1 MFSFSKFQER
11 IKKTSLTAYEDSQN
25 SIFST
30 VKPKK
35 FKTKK
40 KALQFLDQPW
50 KMKSTDQ
57 DEDYLISR
65 AKRNSQSDENGG
77 NVKALSKS
85 WLITAR
91 VMYPG

>member
-1 MFSFSKFQER
+1 MFVCQ
-11 IKKTSLTAYEDSQN
+11 Q
-25 SIFST
+25 
-30 VKPKK
+30 
-35 FKTKK
+35 KK
-40 KALQFLDQPW
+40 KIQPKSFKEKSWEIRQFPESE

-65 AKRNSQSDENGG
+65 AKRNGLSDENGAE

-91 VMYPG
+91 VMYPGQITRF